1 VTEHQPD
8 SAKAAAFVSSLPG
21 EHHPL
26 FSVHVNDATKK
37 KGRVA
42 AATFKKGEA
51 AQREWFEARQGSDN
65 CYYTLNPTIGPMD
78 SKPANTDIKEVI
90 ALHVDIDPYTD
101 DTREETRA
109 RALAELE
116 GYDPPPHI
124 IVASGNGYQGIWLID
139 TPIPINGD
147 AAAAEDAKLYNYK
160 IAHDVGG
167 DDCYAVS
174 WVLRAPYS
182 LINCDEFGNMAT
194 SKYVML
200 LQSNLRAG
208 QVPTRMAL
216 AANPGG
222 RLHSVITQRW
232 LSKAAPWTVFEIDGV
247 KWIRCPGTWLDN
259 RENLP
264 VDYPKRL
271 LAAAGN
277 DKELAK
283 AWLEGRW
290 DVLKGSMFAD
300 VLDPNDMLDSGRLGF
315 DHTQGSVVKYVA
327 GDWGQAAPTVAFSC
341 AKLLSPQGRFPRNSI
356 ILLDEYHT
364 ADPTDL
370 SVGIPTAPGRVA
382 EEILNMQ
389 DRTFGKGQGRQ
400 GYFDQSRGLGVDET
414 LLGLFRAH
422 GLNFQLPPKS
432 RTQGWSLLREML
444 FNAHTKN
451 GKPGFWATERCSGF
465 WATAPSCPRD
475 ERNPEDLDTRSVDH
489 WLDGAR
495 YSVTGGALMV
505 PIFSREVVGG
515 Y

>member
-1 VTEHQPD
+1 MSTFKPTAYQERILEVPEDVSLMLDGGRGSGKTNGMLFNSLRHCELHGDRAHVLFVREHLRAMGELEDELGALILQAYPKSRQNRQD
-8 SAKAAAFVSSLPG
+8 HTIRLPG
-21 EHHPL
+21 NGLIEFAPL
-26 FSVHVNDATKK
+26 GGQEDYNKLQ
-37 KGRVA
+37 GRS
-42 AATFKKGEA
+42 F
-51 AQREWFEARQGSDN
+51 
-65 CYYTLNPTIGPMD
+65 
-78 SKPANTDIKEVI
+78 
-90 ALHVDIDPYTD
+90 
-101 DTREETRA
+101 
-109 RALAELE
+109 
-116 GYDPPPHI
+116 
-124 IVASGNGYQGIWLID
+124 
-139 TPIPINGD
+139 
-147 AAAAEDAKLYNYK
+147 
-160 IAHDVGG
+160 
-167 DDCYAVS
+167 
-174 WVLRAPYS
+174 S

-208 QVPTRMAL
+208 QIPTRQAL

-222 RLHSVITQRW
+222 RLHSVITQKW
-232 LSKAAPWTVFEIDGV
+232 LQKAPPWTIFEIDGV

-264 VDYPKRL
+264 ADYPKRL

-283 AWLEGRW
+283 AWLDGRW
-290 DVLKGSMFAD
+290 DILKGSMFAD
-300 VLDPNDMLDSGRLGF
+300 VLDPNDMLDSGQLGF
-315 DHTQGSVVKYVA
+315 DHTQRNVVKYVA

-341 AKLLSPQGRFPRNSI
+341 AKLLAPQGRFPRNSI
-356 ILLDEYHT
+356 VLLDEYHT

-382 EEILNMQ
+382 EEIINMQ

-422 GLNFQLPPKS
+422 GLNFLLPPKS
-432 RTQGWSLLREML
+432 RTQGWSLLRELM

-475 ERNPEDLDTRSVDH
+475 ERNPEDLDTRSTDH

-495 YSVTGGALMV
+495 YSVTGGALLV
-505 PIFSREVVGG
+505 PWKVRPLEN